1 MRPFVSLIST
11 LLEASQMQKVGN
23 CKKPKYTKAKAKVY
37 RGEKL
42 LTYPTT
48 HYVFAF
54 ELSPSP
60 HIKSM
65 THACGSIHRACAPK
79 KFPLHFTFALIS
91 DLHSIDKLP
100 VSLWSTGPSGRSIHP
115 KSEEIGEVLFSIQIT
130 KFGNKRA

>member
-1 MRPFVSLIST
+1 MRPFVSLISA

-79 KFPLHFTFALIS
+79 KFPLHFTFALICTP
-91 DLHSIDKLP
+91 LTNCLCHSGAVVHL
-100 VSLWSTGPSGRSIHP
+100 VGAYMS
-115 KSEEIGEVLFSIQIT
+115 KSKEIGEVLFSIQIT